1 MDDWERY
8 DEELLPDK
16 EAFHSGLKMKDIT
29 DVDYRHAKR
38 VYIEFNNKNLGD
50 YHDLYVQSDKLLIA
64 DVFENFRN
72 MCYNIHDLDPAYFW
86 SASGLAWQACL
97 RMKEVKLE
105 LLVDNNM
112 LLMIEKGIRAGICH
126 GIHRYAKANNK
137 YLKDYDKNIESSY
150 LMYFINLIK
159 SS

>member
-29 DVDYRHAKR
+29 DVDYRHAKI
-38 VYIEFNNKNLGD
+38 VYIEFNNKKLGD

-72 MCYNIHDLDPAYFW
+72 MCYNIHDLDPAYF
-86 SASGLAWQACL
+86 
-97 RMKEVKLE
+97 
-105 LLVDNNM
+105 
-112 LLMIEKGIRAGICH
+112 
-126 GIHRYAKANNK
+126 
-137 YLKDYDKNIESSY
+137 
-150 LMYFINLIK
+150 
-159 SS
+159 